1 MREHWYV
8 YLIIAVV
15 AALLLW
21 VFDKF
26 GIIKSKPLR
35 YFIFIFI
42 ASIVCWVVYD
52 LVTSEL

>member
-35 YFIFIFI
+35 YFIVILI

-52 LVTSEL
+52 LATSEL

>member
-8 YLIIAVV
+8 YLIIALV

-21 VFDKF
+21 IFDKF

-35 YFIFIFI
+35 YFIVILI

-52 LVTSEL
+52 LAISEL

>member
-21 VFDKF
+21 IFDKF

-35 YFIFIFI
+35 YFIVILI

-52 LVTSEL
+52 LAISEL

>member
-21 VFDKF
+21 IFDRF

-35 YFIFIFI
+35 YFIVILI

-52 LVTSEL
+52 LAISEL

>member
-15 AALLLW
+15 AAILLW

-35 YFIFIFI
+35 YFIVIFI

-52 LVTSEL
+52 LATSGL

>member
-21 VFDKF
+21 GFDKF

-35 YFIFIFI
+35 YFIVILI

>member
-26 GIIKSKPLR
+26 GIIKSKSLR
-35 YFIFIFI
+35 YFIVIFI

-52 LVTSEL
+52 LAIAEL

>member
-35 YFIFIFI
+35 YFIVILI

>member
-35 YFIFIFI
+35 YFIVIFI
-42 ASIVCWVVYD
+42 VSIVCWVVYD

>member
-15 AALLLW
+15 VALLLW

-35 YFIFIFI
+35 YFIVILI

-52 LVTSEL
+52 LAISEL

>member
-21 VFDKF
+21 IFDKF

-35 YFIFIFI
+35 YFIVILI
-42 ASIVCWVVYD
+42 ASIVCWGVYD
-52 LVTSEL
+52 LATSEL

>member
-26 GIIKSKPLR
+26 GIIKSKSLR
-35 YFIFIFI
+35 YFIVIFI

>member
-15 AALLLW
+15 AAILLW

-35 YFIFIFI
+35 YFIVIFI

-52 LVTSEL
+52 LATSEL

>member
-35 YFIFIFI
+35 YFIVILI

-52 LVTSEL
+52 LAIAEL

>member
-15 AALLLW
+15 ATLLLW

-35 YFIFIFI
+35 YFIVILI

-52 LVTSEL
+52 LATSGL

>member
-21 VFDKF
+21 IFDKF

-35 YFIFIFI
+35 YFIVILI
-42 ASIVCWVVYD
+42 ASIVCWGVYD
-52 LVTSEL
+52 LAISEL

>member
-1 MREHWYV
+1 MREQWYV

-35 YFIFIFI
+35 YFIVIFI

>member
-26 GIIKSKPLR
+26 GIINSKPLR
-35 YFIFIFI
+35 YFIVILI

-52 LVTSEL
+52 LATSEL